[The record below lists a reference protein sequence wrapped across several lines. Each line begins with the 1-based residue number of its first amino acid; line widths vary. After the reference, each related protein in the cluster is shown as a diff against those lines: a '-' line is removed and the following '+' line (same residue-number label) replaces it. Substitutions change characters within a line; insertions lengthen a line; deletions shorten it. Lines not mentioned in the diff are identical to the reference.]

1 MQRGR
6 VINWRFRTR
15 RKLSCEAINGKIRPS
30 NYLYYEFV
38 LKHEPAAVAINR
50 TAAAQPRLSF
60 FER

>member
-1 MQRGR
+1 LAIPNEAQTVVRGFQRE
-6 VINWRFRTR
+6 NPPL
-15 RKLSCEAINGKIRPS
+15 KLSI
-30 NYLYYEFV
+30 YEFV